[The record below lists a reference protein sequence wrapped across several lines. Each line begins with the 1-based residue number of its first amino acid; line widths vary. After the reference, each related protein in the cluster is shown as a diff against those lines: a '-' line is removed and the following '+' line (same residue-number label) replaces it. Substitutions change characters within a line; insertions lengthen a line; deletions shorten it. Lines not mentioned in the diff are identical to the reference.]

1 MRELA
6 ARGDGDELAR
16 FRRLVTLTIAATLV
30 LILIGGIVRVSDS
43 GLGCGAAGSGTHG
56 WPLCEGGVLPASSAE
71 SAIEFSHRVAAG
83 VVAVLIALC
92 AWRAL
97 RRLRDH
103 RWIVRGTV
111 AAGVLVLVQA
121 ALGGLTVEQG
131 LEEELVA
138 AHLGLAMLLLGIL
151 IALRRAADP
160 DAVPPPPQSVR
171 LLRATTAVAGVLVL
185 ATIVAGGY
193 VAGTEKEGTPGEP
206 VVGQAHVACGTGYSA
221 DTFPAC
227 NGRFPGF
234 GQSRL
239 ADIQL
244 VHRALMFLTAI
255 AVLAMAAVALIR
267 RAPSRAFGVAAL
279 LLVAQIG
286 LGIVNVWAGKHA
298 GLILGHLALG
308 TILWG
313 TVVYAGATL
322 RPASAPADQRL
333 RRREVTGAVPA

>member
-1 MRELA
+1 MPELA

-16 FRRLVTLTIAATLV
+16 FRRLVSVTIAATLV

-43 GLGCGAAGSGTHG
+43 GSAAVPPAAAHG
-56 WPLCEGGVLPASSAE
+56 WPLCEGGVLPAASAE

-83 VVAVLIALC
+83 AVAVLIAVL

-97 RRLRDH
+97 RRLRSH
-103 RWIVRGTV
+103 TWLVRGSI
-111 AAGVLVLVQA
+111 AAGVLVLLQA
-121 ALGGLTVEQG
+121 ALGGLTVEKG

-160 DAVPPPPQSVR
+160 DAVAPPPEKVR
-171 LLRATTAVAGVLVL
+171 GLRATTAVAGVLVL
-185 ATIVAGGY
+185 ATIVAG
-193 VAGTEKEGTPGEP
+193 ATSPGPRRRDTNEP

-227 NGRFPGF
+227 NGQFPGF

-244 VHRALMFLTAI
+244 VHRSLMYLAAI
-255 AVLAMAAVALIR
+255 AVLAMAAVALVR
-267 RAPSRAFGVAAL
+267 RAPSRAFWV
-279 LLVAQIG
+279 
-286 LGIVNVWAGKHA
+286 
-298 GLILGHLALG
+298 
-308 TILWG
+308 
-313 TVVYAGATL
+313 AGAAVAGADRPWDRQRLGGQARRPDPRPPRPRDGSLEHRRL
-322 RPASAPADQRL
+322 RWRDAPARLRARLERL